1 MADSVRKR
9 RKTRQNGVQAIFTQD
24 RDRRWKVSLILGLL
38 VLGAGAALLTWP
50 IQSSTGVA
58 SGLGQLG
65 SGSSPF
71 ILVLVALPL
80 VTGGAGLC
88 TYVLVVRRTRQ
99 EYSRIESVIY
109 RLESLVGPKDGNP
122 EPALAGPGQGPN
134 DRRTSRFR
142 LSKSWAIALVE
153 AALLVILY
161 GGLVAEYRS
170 NVYFQEWV
178 RANLPF
184 GPLFFDGASVLFLA
198 EVATGVFLAQW
209 ILRKPS
215 SKASMPN

>member
-1 MADSVRKR
+1 M
-9 RKTRQNGVQAIFTQD
+9 
-24 RDRRWKVSLILGLL
+24 
-38 VLGAGAALLTWP
+38 
-50 IQSSTGVA
+50 
-58 SGLGQLG
+58 
-65 SGSSPF
+65 
-71 ILVLVALPL
+71 LVLVALPL

-99 EYSRIESVIY
+99 EYSRIQSAIY
-109 RLESLVGPKDGNP
+109 KLEALVGPKDGLP
-122 EPALAGPGQGPN
+122 EPASAEPVQGLNTGQ
-134 DRRTSRFR
+134 TSRFR
-142 LSKSWAIALVE
+142 LSKSWAVALAE

-184 GPLFFDGASVLFLA
+184 GPLFFDGVSVLFLA
-198 EVATGVFLAQW
+198 EVASGVLFAQW

-215 SKASMPN
+215 PKATRPN

>member
-1 MADSVRKR
+1 MGSA
-9 RKTRQNGVQAIFTQD
+9 
-24 RDRRWKVSLILGLL
+24 
-38 VLGAGAALLTWP
+38 
-50 IQSSTGVA
+50 SS
-58 SGLGQLG
+58 S
-65 SGSSPF
+65 F

-80 VTGGAGLC
+80 LTGVAGLC
-88 TYVLVVRRTRQ
+88 TYVLLVRRTRQ
-99 EYSRIESVIY
+99 EYSRIESAIIK
-109 RLESLVGPKDGNP
+109 LEALVGPKDETP
-122 EPALAGPGQGPN
+122 EPASTVPVQGPRN
-134 DRRTSRFR
+134 RQTFRFK
-142 LSKSWAIALVE
+142 LSKGWAVALVE